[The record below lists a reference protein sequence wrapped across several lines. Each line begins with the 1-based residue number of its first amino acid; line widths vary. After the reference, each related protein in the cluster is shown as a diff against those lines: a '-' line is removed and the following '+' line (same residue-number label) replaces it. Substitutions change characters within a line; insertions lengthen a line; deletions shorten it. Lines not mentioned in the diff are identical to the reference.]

1 MSKRKTTKITPKEDA
16 QSIGYFALFGG
27 GFVAYLSA
35 EAVLAARPHPWHWL
49 VGGTGAVVAG
59 ALGYGLTY
67 WRRTHRS

>member
-27 GFVAYLSA
+27 ALLAYLGA

-49 VGGTGAVVAG
+49 VAGIGGAVAWVA
-59 ALGYGLTY
+59 GYGLSL
-67 WRRTHRS
+67 WRLTRRR